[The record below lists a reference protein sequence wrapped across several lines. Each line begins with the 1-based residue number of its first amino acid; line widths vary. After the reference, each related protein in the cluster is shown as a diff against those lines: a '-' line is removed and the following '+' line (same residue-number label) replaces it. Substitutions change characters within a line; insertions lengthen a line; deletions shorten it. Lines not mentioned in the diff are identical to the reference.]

1 MIFFDEDDR
10 ESYDAVDNFVTRISE
25 YKDIK
30 DQSIAVMG
38 MRSQDWRQRHVG
50 LGERVEGGRRRLG
63 GHH

>member
-38 MRSQDWRQRHVG
+38 MRSQDWRQRNVG
-50 LGERVEGGRRRLG
+50 QGGRVEGGRRRLG